1 MRARFSA
8 LDTRLLWYQRP
19 SSEGKPLNKDV
30 DNVNSTQITRDH
42 PASEKESLAIPDF
55 LLMPLVEAAFT
66 VVKKN
71 EESDIP
77 TALKRISHFDAKAL
91 NNSTAR
97 TQIIQSIQNN
107 PGFADMVSEEFFSR
121 VEVGVAFSQ
130 WNANR
135 TQVLVQEAASRND
148 LPLLASILWI
158 KKPEKYSFALG
169 MIVALSSV
177 SMMENEQRETQRA
190 EQTKV
195 THLQNSFERE
205 KGRADLLKSDVD
217 RLEAELRDE
226 RRTRRVREQ
235 RLEAQAASLQKQVDS
250 NDEVT
255 LRLKEAKERTNSRLE
270 QEASRAQ
277 ELEKRLKMA
286 QNEASVKSE
295 KISQLQEQLASALS
309 SEMELTYE
317 DLQKLILAQKNAEEI
332 SSTIMAI
339 MNKTRSILSNKV
351 TDSSNQLT
359 APQNTQGPSQ
369 VEQVTLNSQT
379 PTRLPERK
387 AAIEGTKRTPV
398 VVPPGMPL
406 ESDASLRTVFTQQ
419 DLVILIDG
427 YNVSLNSFG
436 NLSLELQRDRIVA
449 CATSVEARFHPSC
462 LVVFDGQSSGTRG
475 RIQSKVHV
483 VFSPSGVTAD
493 DVIVE
498 RIRVTPRDKP
508 VLVVTS
514 DRNLAARAKGL
525 GCEVISSA
533 SFVSVSK

>member
-1 MRARFSA
+1 
-8 LDTRLLWYQRP
+8 
-19 SSEGKPLNKDV
+19 
-30 DNVNSTQITRDH
+30 
-42 PASEKESLAIPDF
+42 
-55 LLMPLVEAAFT
+55 
-66 VVKKN
+66 
-71 EESDIP
+71 
-77 TALKRISHFDAKAL
+77 
-91 NNSTAR
+91 
-97 TQIIQSIQNN
+97 
-107 PGFADMVSEEFFSR
+107 
-121 VEVGVAFSQ
+121 
-130 WNANR
+130 
-135 TQVLVQEAASRND
+135 
-148 LPLLASILWI
+148 
-158 KKPEKYSFALG
+158 

-462 LVVFDGQSSGTRG
+462 LVVFDGQSSGTRTNT
-475 RIQSKVHV
+475 IESACSL
-483 VFSPSGVTAD
+483 FSVRCHS
-493 DVIVE
+493 
-498 RIRVTPRDKP
+498 
-508 VLVVTS
+508 
-514 DRNLAARAKGL
+514 
-525 GCEVISSA
+525 
-533 SFVSVSK
+533 